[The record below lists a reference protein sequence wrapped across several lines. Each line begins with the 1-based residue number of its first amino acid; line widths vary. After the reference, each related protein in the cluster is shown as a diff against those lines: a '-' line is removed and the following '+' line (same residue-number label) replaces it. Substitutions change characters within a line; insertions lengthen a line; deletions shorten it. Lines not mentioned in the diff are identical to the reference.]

1 MGFYPTTRVKQY
13 TCKYSAATSSFQHHI
28 DLMAHLLSLSMWTW
42 TWHRVIKK
50 QWSVFQNRRPAF
62 PISFPP
68 NSPGISV
75 VVVFKARTVTVS
87 KNALKSEEENTIPN
101 TWATGGARRE
111 ECERRGIE
119 QGRAI
124 CKVFIC
130 MHCTVEQS
138 AKCGSNLK
146 VWKCGSNLQMHSFA
160 IPRTAIPPAVN
171 EMLVFRLRTLFWHVV
186 TAKHETTEWPQGVTE
201 RCQSPDHGQSGCFWR
216 RWRLAGIF

>member
-1 MGFYPTTRVKQY
+1 MAVRDYPRLQMGFYPTTRVKQY

-28 DLMAHLLSLSMWTW
+28 DLMAHSLSFSMWTW

-101 TWATGGARRE
+101 TWGTGTPG
-111 ECERRGIE
+111 ERNVSVAASSRGE
-119 QGRAI
+119 RSAKCLYALHCRAI
-124 CKVFIC
+124 C
-130 MHCTVEQS
+130 
-138 AKCGSNLK
+138 K
-146 VWKCGSNLQMHSFA
+146 VWKCGSNLQS
-160 IPRTAIPPAVN
+160 V
-171 EMLVFRLRTLFWHVV
+171 EV
-186 TAKHETTEWPQGVTE
+186 
-201 RCQSPDHGQSGCFWR
+201 
-216 RWRLAGIF
+216 